1 MKMLEIGL
9 GCNHMTGAGAS
20 VALWKKLFPEIE
32 LWEAEFDAKCVN
44 QTRAEGKLDCLNLLV
59 GDQNDI
65 NTLDNWIE
73 TSGGAFDIIVDDG
86 GHKNCEIWTS
96 FQKLWPELLPG
107 GIYFIEDLWISRH
120 EKFSDVSSP
129 IS

>member
-73 TSGGAFDIIVDDG
+73 TSGGAFDPL
-86 GHKNCEIWTS
+86 S
-96 FQKLWPELLPG
+96 FDSFDIQLDSIRAKTNVYNLYWCCIRLK
-107 GIYFIEDLWISRH
+107 
-120 EKFSDVSSP
+120 KFLE
-129 IS
+129 